1 MPKIG
6 ILGCDATTRD
16 MNCVMIGCF
25 GNLRGRQGSF
35 EQYSEDDPPELTG
48 IIHCGGCPTAVGS
61 DRIWQKVKALVEYG
75 IDALHLT
82 SCLVQI
88 CPFKDEFVATIQR
101 EYPDLKIVEGTHPFH
116 DVNAFKAGI
125 RELASQRATPPQR
138 MNDLVF
144 KRIKIHGQADKDDK
158 PESKGE

>member
-6 ILGCDATTRD
+6 ILGCDSTTRE
-16 MNCVMIGCF
+16 MNCVMIGCL

-35 EQYSEDDPPELTG
+35 APYAQEDPPELVG

-61 DRIWQKVKALVEYG
+61 DRIWQKVQALMDYG
-75 IDALHLT
+75 IEALHLT
-82 SCLVQI
+82 SCLVEI
-88 CPFKDEFVATIQR
+88 CPFKKEFLQTIQK

-116 DVNAFKAGI
+116 DVRAFKSGI
-125 RELASQRATPPQR
+125 QELTSQRAVTPQK

-144 KRIKIHGQADKDDK
+144 KRIKIHRPDD
-158 PESKGE
+158 EE